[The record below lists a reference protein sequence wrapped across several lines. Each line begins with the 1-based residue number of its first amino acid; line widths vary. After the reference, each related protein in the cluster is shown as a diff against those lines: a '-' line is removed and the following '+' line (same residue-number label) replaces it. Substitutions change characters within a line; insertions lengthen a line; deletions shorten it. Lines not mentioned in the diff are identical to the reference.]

1 MVSCD
6 MGCRVLWCHLIQ
18 LLAVS
23 FDDHAA
29 CRIQKKNQSGVGHR
43 KCLDSQRQ
51 SPHVAVVGG
60 GCPAMKTPEAD
71 KFLQQLKGNLNI
83 SKQQLPNYQ
92 RLETLW
98 QGFSESLLSVGHANA
113 Q

>member
-1 MVSCD
+1 M
-6 MGCRVLWCHLIQ
+6 
-18 LLAVS
+18 
-23 FDDHAA
+23 
-29 CRIQKKNQSGVGHR
+29 SGFPEAESTCGGG
-43 KCLDSQRQ
+43 
-51 SPHVAVVGG
+51 GG
-60 GCPAMKTPEAD
+60 GCQAMKTPEAD

-83 SKQQLPNYQ
+83 SKLQLPNYQ